1 MFGNCCGGS
10 KQDKK
15 LSFNYETAVKER
27 EKSSYEITMSTI
39 VSDRGA
45 LSQKCQFHPPIV
57 SNINFFPG
65 INVEC
70 YQIKKINNQKIILLY
85 IKNVAKQVK
94 DSNVLL
100 LYSHNNKEDLGT
112 VFPFLVDLSVQLKS
126 DVVSYDYSG
135 YGQSEGKP
143 SLDEVNTDIEQV
155 MDYCVNNLGYEI
167 ENTVLIGKTF
177 GVFPTLYLAGLSK
190 YVSVKGM
197 ILIEASIGKSVVVKG
212 SATNMILS
220 MAKETM
226 SPALLAHGK
235 YNSYIPCQESQ
246 HISKMFR
253 RGITWFPIKA
263 DDNIV
268 EEYRSKFYRKVSMFL
283 SHLIVQRNK
292 KVHHELDITHESET
306 ENTYLDFDKNQ
317 MVFKPSLGS
326 L

>member
-1 MFGNCCGGS
+1 MFGNCCACSG
-10 KQDKK
+10 KNKK
-15 LSFNYETAVKER
+15 LSFNYETAVKEVG
-27 EKSSYEITMSTI
+27 KSSYEITMSTI

-70 YQIKKINNQKIILLY
+70 YQIKKINNKKIILLY
-85 IKNVAKQVK
+85 VKNVCKKVNN
-94 DSNVLL
+94 SNVLL

-112 VFPFLVDLSVQLKS
+112 VFPFLVDLSVQLKT

-135 YGQSEGKP
+135 YGRSEGKP
-143 SLDEVNTDIEQV
+143 SLDEVSTDIEQV
-155 MDYCVNNLGYEI
+155 MDYCVNNLGYEV

-190 YVSVKGM
+190 YISVKGM
-197 ILIEASIGKSVVVKG
+197 VLIEASIGKSIMVNG
-212 SATNMILS
+212 TATNMILS

-226 SPALLAHGK
+226 SPALLIHGK
-235 YNSYIPCQESQ
+235 LNYDLRYEESEQ
-246 HISKMFR
+246 ISRMFR
-253 RGITWFPIKA
+253 RGITWFPFGCEY
-263 DDNIV
+263 NIV
-268 EEYRSKFYRKVSMFL
+268 TEKRSKFYRKVSMFL

-306 ENTYLDFDKNQ
+306 ENTYLAFDKNQ
-317 MVFKPSLGS
+317 MEFKHSLDS